1 MVRRETQNY
10 PKHQPLSVQTKLE
23 EQLNTFSH
31 AIGAVLGIVGLIIL
45 VSKQVNAPWSL
56 FSVLVYGLSIIVLFS
71 ASTLYHA
78 AKTEKRK
85 HYFRIV
91 DHISIYLLI
100 AGTYT
105 PVLLLTLSDSKGW
118 PLFYTVWGIAAFGVF
133 LKLFFTGRFEVFS
146 TLLYLVMGWLIV
158 FDFSVLAERM
168 DTNGLLFLFAGGLFY
183 TVGIVFY
190 AINKIPY
197 NHVIWHV
204 FVLAGAIS
212 HYFMILWFVV

>member
-1 MVRRETQNY
+1 MAEQ
-10 PKHQPLSVQTKLE
+10 QTKFE
-23 EQLNTFSH
+23 EQLNALSH
-31 AIGAVLGIVGLIIL
+31 GFGALLGIIGLVLLIL
-45 VSKQVNAPWSL
+45 NDTEKTTWSL
-56 FSVLVYGLSIIVLFS
+56 FSVIVYGLSIIILFT

-78 AKTEKRK
+78 MKGEKRK

-91 DHISIYLLI
+91 DHISIYMLI

-105 PVLLLTLSDSKGW
+105 PVLLITLEQSLGW
-118 PLFYTVWGIAAFGVF
+118 TLFWTVWGIAAFGVI

-158 FDFSVLAERM
+158 FDFYTLSEAI
-168 DTNGLLFLFAGGLFY
+168 GSKGIIWLFSGGLFY
-183 TVGIVFY
+183 TVGIIFY
-190 AINKIPY
+190 AFQRIPY

-212 HYFMILWFVV
+212 HFFMIFYYVI